1 MKFDQIAADA
11 LIRARTALYIDDPF
25 YGILALR
32 LKMQEDRAV
41 KTLCVSHTTIF
52 YNPDFVKAMDARNPN
67 ETKAAI
73 GHEIGHIIY
82 DHMDRCGPRN
92 PRKWNAAGDYVIN
105 AALKKD
111 GFEIGKS
118 WLYNPAFDGM
128 TADHIYTLL
137 PDDDENGNGPGE
149 GGGWGELDSMQ
160 PGNPADAQEM
170 AAQWK
175 IATVQAANIAK
186 QQGNLPASMEGIVD
200 EILGH
205 KVNWREHLRRFATQ
219 HTKNDFSWSRPQRR
233 MIPHGYYL
241 PSLYSEAMGTL
252 VDVIDTSGS
261 IDQYTL
267 NVFGSEVAAAK
278 ALARPEKLINIY
290 CDARVNRVAEF
301 TEHELPTF
309 ELCGR
314 GGTDF
319 RPPFIHIEQHG
330 IKPACLIYLT
340 DGEGPFPKEPPPYP
354 VLWVMT
360 TDIVAPWGETI
371 RIEA

>member
-1 MKFDQIAADA
+1 MKLDTVARDA
-11 LIRARTALYIDDPF
+11 LIRARTALYIDTPF

-32 LKMQEDRAV
+32 LVMQEDRTV
-41 KTLCVSHTTIF
+41 KTLCVNHTTIF
-52 YNPDFVKAMDARNPN
+52 YNPDFVKEMDARNPN

-82 DHMDRCGPRN
+82 DHIDRCGVRN

-118 WLYNPAFDGM
+118 WLYNPAWADM

-137 PDDDENGNGPGE
+137 PDDDENGDGPGP
-149 GGGWGELDSMQ
+149 GGGWGELDAMQ
-160 PGNPADAQEM
+160 PGDPAE
-170 AAQWK
+170 AAANAADWK
-175 IATVQAANIAK
+175 IATIQAANIAK
-186 QQGNLPASMEGIVD
+186 QQGNLPASMERIVD
-200 EILGH
+200 EVMGN
-205 KVNWREHLRRFATQ
+205 KVNWRERLRRFATQ

-241 PSLYSEAMGTL
+241 PSLYSEAMGLL
-252 VDVIDTSGS
+252 VDAIDTSGS
-261 IDQYTL
+261 IDQYVL
-267 NVFGSEVAAAK
+267 NLFGAEVAAAK
-278 ALARPEKLINIY
+278 MMARPEKLINIY
-290 CDARVNRVAEF
+290 CDARVNRVDEF
-301 TEHELPTF
+301 GEHELPTF
-309 ELCGR
+309 KMCGG

-319 RPPFIHIEQHG
+319 RPPFKYIEQHNL
-330 IKPACLIYLT
+330 KPACFIYLT
-340 DGEGPFPKEPPPYP
+340 DGEGRFPDAPPPYP

-371 RIEA
+371 RIET